1 MTAPTVDRAL
11 AGAQRLR
18 LDRLDATR
26 LLAHHL
32 QCRREWLLAHGD
44 ATLTPEITARY
55 LDDCRRR
62 ADDVPL
68 AYLIGQREFMGLEL
82 QVTPAVL
89 VPRPETELLA
99 QWAIEQIRAWP
110 SGARA
115 PRVVDLGTGSGAL
128 ALAIASACPRAEV
141 VATDVSRNA
150 LAVAQG
156 NARRLQLPVRF
167 AHGHWW
173 HAVRGERFD
182 LAVANPPY
190 VAPGDP
196 HLAALRH
203 EPAEALV
210 ADDAGLAA
218 LHQVIDGARA
228 HLSGWLLLEHG
239 WDQAEAVRDRLVGA
253 GCADVALRRDLQ
265 GHARCT
271 GGRIE

>member
-1 MTAPTVDRAL
+1 MNASTVDQAL
-11 AGAQRLR
+11 AAAQRLR

-44 ATLTPEITARY
+44 ATLTLQIAARF
-55 LDDCRRR
+55 LDDCQRR

-68 AYLIGQREFMGLEL
+68 AYLIGQREFMGLQL

-99 QWAIEQIRAWP
+99 QWAIEQLRARP
-110 SGARA
+110 AGSR
-115 PRVVDLGTGSGAL
+115 PTRVVDLGTGSGAL

-141 VATDVSRNA
+141 LATDASRDA
-150 LAVAQG
+150 LAVAQA

-167 AHGHWW
+167 AHGDWW
-173 HAVRGERFD
+173 HAVHREHFD

-196 HLAALRH
+196 HLPALRH
-203 EPAEALV
+203 EPVEALV

-218 LHQVIDGARA
+218 LRQIIDGAAA

-239 WDQAEAVRDRLVGA
+239 WDQADAVRDSLIGAGFVDVVSRRDVQGHTRCIAGRLV
-253 GCADVALRRDLQ
+253 
-265 GHARCT
+265 
-271 GGRIE
+271 